1 MLFHMYVNHIVSKA
15 NGIVTAF
22 FKCLDL
28 KGGEIQFPQLYDLL
42 QQKKEGKQM
51 IESMKLSDSRDKDF
65 FLYPSKRVSAVGAFD
80 RIAEQTW
87 AEQCSVSEV
96 KDASKTDSL
105 TVQFRTSDGHEG
117 VLYHGK
123 DMLVSVGGKGGTVN
137 AKYDESSTK
146 ENPVVVIWGTDSTGK
161 EYKKKV
167 PLNEI
172 NPRDASP
179 AEMMAL
185 NAHLSKIGNGDVA
198 GPIALWNSLGAAN
211 ADSKMDFD
219 QYYRDYIAMQR
230 LGGNQSNA
238 ELYQFQ
244 LERFLFFF
252 QQQK

>member
-1 MLFHMYVNHIVSKA
+1 M
-15 NGIVTAF
+15 
-22 FKCLDL
+22 
-28 KGGEIQFPQLYDLL
+28 KGGEIQFPQLYDLP

-87 AEQCSVSEV
+87 AEQSSVSEM
-96 KDASKTDSL
+96 KDASKNSSQTDSL
-105 TVQFRTSDGHEG
+105 TVQFRTSDGYEG

-172 NPRDASP
+172 NPRNASP

-198 GPIALWNSLGAAN
+198 GPIALWNSLGATN

-238 ELYQFQ
+238 ELYQLQ

-252 QQQK
+252 QQQR